1 MKVKS
6 SKRLINELVRCSENP
21 REFVYGIMALQN
33 QTATDLAA
41 RMNMTST
48 HFYVTMNGLKK
59 GNTVLPKTIVDIANG
74 LDIDPFVLNS
84 FVHNHALKVYLENQK
99 SGGNN

>member
-1 MKVKS
+1 MKVKN

-33 QTATDLAA
+33 QSATDLAE
-41 RMNMTST
+41 RMNMTQA
-48 HFYVTMNGLKK
+48 HFYVTMNGFKK
-59 GNTVLPKTIVDIANG
+59 GNTVMPKTIVDLANG

-84 FVHNHALKVYLENQK
+84 FVHSYALKVYLEKQTQD
-99 SGGNN
+99 S